1 MWWCVFVCGGG
12 KMDYKYVIRSICV
25 SDYEDLEVGQRK
37 KKTNNYDIEAEGV
50 DSGVVIRVVGKEEKV
65 KH

>member
-1 MWWCVFVCGGG
+1 
-12 KMDYKYVIRSICV
+12 MDYKYVIRSICV